1 MNKKRRAAIAEVVG
15 RLVEAQRELQE
26 ILDEEDTYRDNIP
39 DGLQGSTRYDESEA
53 ASDTLESV
61 VDMLDGVVMDLTG
74 IADA

>member
-39 DGLQGSTRYDESEA
+39 DCLQGSTRYDESEA